1 MVWYL
6 HEKSAQP
13 VEQLPF
19 RVKYKGQ
26 TRTAEAVY
34 QIASE
39 IGYTEVPNPPTYNE
53 ETHKVVWNTRT
64 NRWNKKMLTADELQ
78 HRFDMKWAEIRRTR
92 NDLLDRSDWSQISS
106 GNGVG
111 IYGVP
116 GREIDAA
123 KRDEYKDYRQ
133 ALRDITKDFDSPEYV
148 VWPIEPV

>member
-6 HEKSAQP
+6 HEKSSQP

-39 IGYTEVPNPPTYNE
+39 LGYTEVSNPPVYNE
-53 ETHKVVWNTRT
+53 ETHKVVWNTST
-64 NRWNKKMLTADELQ
+64 NRWNKKTLTADELQ
-78 HRFDMKWAEIRRTR
+78 RRFDSKWTETRLRR
-92 NDLLDRSDWSQISS
+92 NDLLLQSDWSQISS

-111 IYGVP
+111 VYGVP
-116 GREIDAA
+116 GKEIDSD
-123 KRDEYKDYRQ
+123 KREEYKVYRQ
-133 ALRDITKDFDSPEYV
+133 ALRDITKDFDSPENV